1 MNQLLDTIL
10 DKVNKQV
17 DHAEIYMERN
27 ESVDVDILNDKVNH
41 AKEENVLGIGIRII
55 KNQRQGFAYTTNL
68 NKIDETIKQAINNSK
83 LNQIDENISII
94 DCNKKYTKI
103 DGLYDKQ
110 LENVD
115 LQEFIDYSKTLID
128 LVKEKKCNP
137 TAGGCGVGINK
148 VNLVNSNGVDVSE
161 ESTSCGASV
170 SVNVAD
176 NDVVSSAYY
185 YDIRH
190 DKNIDLELDDNLFV
204 NVSLLNDVR
213 RKSIELL
220 VNKITKKSTVE
231 FTNTHLEL

>member
-94 DCNKKYTKI
+94 DSNKKYTKI

-128 LVKEKKCNP
+128 LVKEK
-137 TAGGCGVGINK
+137 
-148 VNLVNSNGVDVSE
+148 
-161 ESTSCGASV
+161 
-170 SVNVAD
+170 NVILLQE
-176 NDVVSSAYY
+176 VVV
-185 YDIRH
+185 
-190 DKNIDLELDDNLFV
+190 LEL
-204 NVSLLNDVR
+204 
-213 RKSIELL
+213 
-220 VNKITKKSTVE
+220 TK
-231 FTNTHLEL
+231 